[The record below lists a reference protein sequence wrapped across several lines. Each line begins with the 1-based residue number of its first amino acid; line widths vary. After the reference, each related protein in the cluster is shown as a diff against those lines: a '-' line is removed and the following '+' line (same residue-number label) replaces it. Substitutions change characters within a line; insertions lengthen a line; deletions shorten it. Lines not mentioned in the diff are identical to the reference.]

1 MKIYLNMSGPLSPL
15 TRHFNLEGETVT
27 SHKEEADLILDD
39 PFVLPEFFN
48 ESSKDGTKSD
58 VSNDLSTV
66 YVLTRYYNVDHWT
79 DQILVGIPL
88 FGLMNNNL
96 GPRVCVGSAFRY
108 LKPIVESIE
117 FDKYTLA
124 LQELGFQ
131 GFVSLLFNDTG
142 DFISAQTSIPFYGL
156 FGVLEGVRGKLG
168 EWFAD
173 PNRLYES
180 WVVSL
185 LLTSHPWPNTS
196 TVVDKVKVIP
206 NVSKEIEKHF
216 WSFPRSQQSQGL
228 LGIATAWAGIEDD
241 SVNGAS
247 GSLERANN
255 FALRTA
261 GSIDVPE
268 KQYRTDLAI
277 RVREKW
283 IDLKNRGL
291 V

>member
-15 TRHFNLEGETVT
+15 YRRFNLEGDTVT
-27 SHKEEADLILDD
+27 VHKEEADLCLDD
-39 PFVLPEFFN
+39 PFTLPQISDDMSQQSVETKQVMSFFI
-48 ESSKDGTKSD
+48 S
-58 VSNDLSTV
+58 
-66 YVLTRYYNVDHWT
+66 RYFNRTEWDT
-79 DQILVGIPL
+79 QTLVGVPVC
-88 FGLMNNNL
+88 GLMNNDL
-96 GPRVCVGSAFRY
+96 GPQVVTGCGLRY
-108 LKPIVESIE
+108 LKQVNDRVLGH
-117 FDKYTLA
+117 FDGYTLA
-124 LQELGFQ
+124 LQELGFS
-131 GFVSLLFNDTG
+131 GFVSLLFDQLGNI
-142 DFISAQTSIPFYGL
+142 ISAQTSIPFYGL

-168 EWFAD
+168 EWFEQ

-185 LLTSHPWPNTS
+185 LVTQNPFPNT
-196 TVVDKVKVIP
+196 KVEPSCSKFEI
-206 NVSKEIEKHF
+206 SKEIEKHF

-241 SVNGAS
+241 SINGAS

-261 GSIDVPE
+261 GSIEVAE